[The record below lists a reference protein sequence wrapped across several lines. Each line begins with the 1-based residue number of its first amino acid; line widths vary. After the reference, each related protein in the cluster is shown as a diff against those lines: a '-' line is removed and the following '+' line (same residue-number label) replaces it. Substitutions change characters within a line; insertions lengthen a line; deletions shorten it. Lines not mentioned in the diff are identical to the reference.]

1 MFRTTWSTSRRTGRF
16 GVAKPLMAV
25 GFVLLAMGGLVAARA
40 ESAALEEPSTR
51 SGVSAS
57 GRIPPRAKL
66 TDEEYTKL
74 AAELREV
81 YSKPPETWPAPDLD
95 AGVEHREIG
104 RLPDVVHPE
113 NNPYSKEKAELG
125 RTLFFDSRLSGTLA
139 MACVSCH
146 DADLGWADGRT
157 TAFGHRVQ
165 PQKRNTPS
173 ILNAA
178 FSTSQFWDGR
188 AATLEEQAL
197 MPIANPGEMA
207 SSADD
212 AAKRL
217 NEVPEYRTMFKA
229 VFGSEE
235 VTGENL
241 AKAIACF
248 ERTIVSPN
256 RSRFD
261 QFMNGRKEAL
271 SDAAVRGM
279 HLFRTTARCLNCHS
293 GPEFSDHQF
302 HNLGLSLYGRTG
314 QDLGRYEITKD
325 PKDVGAFKT
334 PGLRNVTRTGPYM
347 HHGLFDSLEEAVV
360 LYNGGGFNQRR
371 TATQKDDPLFPNKS
385 PLLKPLGLND
395 RDIADL
401 LEFLEHL
408 EDPRTKFRAPK
419 VP

>member
-1 MFRTTWSTSRRTGRF
+1 
-16 GVAKPLMAV
+16 MAV
-25 GFVLLAMGGLVAARA
+25 AFALLAMGGLFAARA
-40 ESAALEEPSTR
+40 ESAAMEEPATR
-51 SGVSAS
+51 AGGAPPS
-57 GRIPPRAKL
+57 GRIAPRAKL
-66 TDEEYTKL
+66 SDEEAARL
-74 AAELREV
+74 AAELRET
-81 YSKPPETWPAPDLD
+81 YSRPASEWPRPDLD

-104 RLPDVVHPE
+104 RLPEVVHPE

-125 RTLFFDSRLSGTLA
+125 RTLFFDARLSGTLA

-157 TAFGHRVQ
+157 KAFGHRVQ
-165 PQKRNTPS
+165 PQARNTPS

-217 NEVPEYRTMFKA
+217 NEVPEYRKMFKA

-235 VTGENL
+235 ITGEQI
-241 AKAIACF
+241 AKSLACF

-293 GPEFSDHQF
+293 GPEFSDHKF

-371 TATQKDDPLFPNKS
+371 TAAQKDDALFPTKS

-395 RDIADL
+395 RDIADI